1 MPVVETIPEMI
12 RKVMEESKAEAAKE
26 REYTLEA
33 W

>member
-1 MPVVETIPEMI
+1 VEKSVPELI
-12 RKVMEESKAEAAKE
+12 REVMEVSKAEAAKE